1 MTVKPK
7 RIPALQGGK
16 SIKPG
21 GIYWMRYV
29 IPAMLFYVIFMAYPM
44 LDSIRL
50 SLYEGTAGVRE
61 YVGLANYVRLFTD
74 EVVSKR
80 FWNAFGNNW
89 IFFAY
94 HMILQN
100 ALGILFAAIL
110 TNRTMKGRKFYQ
122 TLIFI
127 PCTVAVLVTGYLF
140 KIMMNPQWSKAP
152 LESVGLGFLVHSP
165 LGWLGDHGT
174 ALSAVSLVSV
184 WQWVGIPT
192 MMFVAAFQSIDDD
205 LLEAASIE
213 GASPW
218 QQFTRIRV
226 PLIIPVIGMVAIL
239 TFVANFNAFDVVF
252 AMETPEGAPDYATD
266 LIGTLFYRY
275 GVAGQHP
282 VGIPEPG
289 LGSAISTTIF
299 AMLLC
304 GVVPVLVKTQGKE

>member
-1 MTVKPK
+1 
-7 RIPALQGGK
+7 
-16 SIKPG
+16 
-21 GIYWMRYV
+21 
-29 IPAMLFYVIFMAYPM
+29 
-44 LDSIRL
+44 
-50 SLYEGTAGVRE
+50 
-61 YVGLANYVRLFTD
+61 
-74 EVVSKR
+74 
-80 FWNAFGNNW
+80 
-89 IFFAY
+89 
-94 HMILQN
+94 MILQN

-140 KIMMNPQWSKAP
+140 KIMMNPQWAKAP

-218 QQFTRIRV
+218 QQFIRIRV